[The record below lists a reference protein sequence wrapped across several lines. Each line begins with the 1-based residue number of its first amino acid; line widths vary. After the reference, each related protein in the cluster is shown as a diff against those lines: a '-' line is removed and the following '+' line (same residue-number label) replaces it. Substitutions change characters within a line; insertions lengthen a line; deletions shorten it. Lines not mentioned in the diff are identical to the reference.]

1 MAKWEYKLIRIG
13 LNQVPTLEGRGKDRL
28 NDKLNA
34 LIQEGWEIVE
44 SNLRNVR
51 ADEPIVILLR
61 RERAGT
67 IGFSRE
73 EE

>member
-67 IGFSRE
+67 IGFSRGE
-73 EE
+73 E

>member
-13 LNQVPTLEGRGKDRL
+13 LNQVPALGGQGKDRL
-28 NDKLNA
+28 SDKLNA
-34 LIQEGWEIVE
+34 LIQDGWEIVE

-51 ADEPIVILLR
+51 AEEPIVLLLR
-61 RERAGT
+61 RERAGA
-67 IGFSRE
+67 IGFTRE